1 MVDINKGYIESI
13 KKIHFFMRN
22 KVKINC
28 LDRIF
33 NKKYHKIQFDFT
45 IKSMIT
51 NYLRDFFFII
61 L

>member
-1 MVDINKGYIESI
+1 
-13 KKIHFFMRN
+13 MRN